1 MKSSLRTREE
11 LMGLI
16 ELMELIDLMS
26 VFLEDLDLPLENQK
40 VTANKETRI
49 LWSAPRTWLI
59 ISSKKNII
67 NNIKNKCDHENFA
80 VTDIS
85 HSRAVIQIK
94 GLQAK
99 EVLKKG
105 CPINI
110 NEIQVNNCA
119 GTVFNGI
126 TVVVDFVNNN
136 PNMAGTITPHHMMLT
151 KKDVFFKDFLN
162 PHHFCMP
169 VVKEESDLLALRK
182 YACSGNKKF
191 FLGTD
196 SAPHHIDF
204 KILNTNFIDHLN

>member
-1 MKSSLRTREE
+1 MIAVTSLEHIHKKGRFGNYHKKDEKNLLQISEVKNLTIIQLVQYKRSK
-11 LMGLI
+11 I
-16 ELMELIDLMS
+16 QPNTIK
-26 VFLEDLDLPLENQK
+26 LENLDLPLENPK

-67 NNIKNKCDHENFA
+67 NNIKDKCNHENFA

-126 TVVVDFVNNN
+126 TIVVDFVNNN
-136 PNMAGTITPHHMMLT
+136 PDTFN
-151 KKDVFFKDFLN
+151 
-162 PHHFCMP
+162 
-169 VVKEESDLLALRK
+169 LLALRSFGETF
-182 YACSGNKKF
+182 Y
-191 FLGTD
+191 
-196 SAPHHIDF
+196 HHITDAALEF
-204 KILNTNFIDHLN
+204 GYAGI

>member
-1 MKSSLRTREE
+1 MTTKTVTSLEYIHKKGHFGNYQKQNVKNLLQISEVKNLTIIQLVQYKKSKIQTST
-11 LMGLI
+11 I
-16 ELMELIDLMS
+16 K
-26 VFLEDLDLPLENQK
+26 VEDLDLPLESLK
-40 VTANKETRI
+40 VTANKETRV
-49 LWSAPRTWLI
+49 LWNAPRTWLI

-67 NNIKNKCDHENFA
+67 NNIKDKCDHSNFA

-136 PNMAGTITPHHMMLT
+136 PDTFN
-151 KKDVFFKDFLN
+151 
-162 PHHFCMP
+162 
-169 VVKEESDLLALRK
+169 LLALRSFGETFYHHVTDAALEFG
-182 YACSGNKKF
+182 YAG
-191 FLGTD
+191 
-196 SAPHHIDF
+196 I
-204 KILNTNFIDHLN
+204 

>member
-1 MKSSLRTREE
+1 MIAITSLEYIHKKGRFGNYQSQSGKRLLEISEVKNLTIIQLVQYKKSKIQPNTIKVEN
-11 LMGLI
+11 
-16 ELMELIDLMS
+16 
-26 VFLEDLDLPLENQK
+26 LDLPLENPK

-59 ISSKKNII
+59 MSNKKNII
-67 NNIKNKCDHENFA
+67 NNIKDKCDHENFA

-136 PNMAGTITPHHMMLT
+136 PDTFN
-151 KKDVFFKDFLN
+151 
-162 PHHFCMP
+162 
-169 VVKEESDLLALRK
+169 LLALRSFGETF
-182 YACSGNKKF
+182 Y
-191 FLGTD
+191 
-196 SAPHHIDF
+196 HHITDAALEF
-204 KILNTNFIDHLN
+204 GYAGV

>member
-1 MKSSLRTREE
+1 MTAKTITSLEYIHKKGHFGNYQKQNVKNLLQISEVKNLTIIQLVQYKKSKIQTST
-11 LMGLI
+11 I
-16 ELMELIDLMS
+16 K
-26 VFLEDLDLPLENQK
+26 VEDLDLPLESLK
-40 VTANKETRI
+40 VTANKETRV
-49 LWSAPRTWLI
+49 LWNAPRTWLI
-59 ISSKKNII
+59 ISNKKNII
-67 NNIKNKCDHENFA
+67 NNIKDKCDHSNFA

-136 PNMAGTITPHHMMLT
+136 PDTFN
-151 KKDVFFKDFLN
+151 
-162 PHHFCMP
+162 
-169 VVKEESDLLALRK
+169 LLALRSFSETF
-182 YACSGNKKF
+182 Y
-191 FLGTD
+191 
-196 SAPHHIDF
+196 HHITDAALEF
-204 KILNTNFIDHLN
+204 GYAGI

>member
-1 MKSSLRTREE
+1 MTAKTVTSLEYIHKKGHFGNYQKQNIKNLLQISEVKNLTIIQLVQYKRSKIQPNT
-11 LMGLI
+11 I
-16 ELMELIDLMS
+16 K
-26 VFLEDLDLPLENQK
+26 VEDLDLPLENQK

-67 NNIKNKCDHENFA
+67 NNIKDKCDHENFA

-136 PNMAGTITPHHMMLT
+136 PDTFN
-151 KKDVFFKDFLN
+151 
-162 PHHFCMP
+162 
-169 VVKEESDLLALRK
+169 LLALRSFSETF
-182 YACSGNKKF
+182 Y
-191 FLGTD
+191 
-196 SAPHHIDF
+196 HHITDAALEF
-204 KILNTNFIDHLN
+204 GYAGI

>member
-1 MKSSLRTREE
+1 MIAVTSLEHIHKKGRFGNYQKQSGKKLLEISEVKNLSIIQLVQYKKSKIQPNT
-11 LMGLI
+11 I
-16 ELMELIDLMS
+16 K
-26 VFLEDLDLPLENQK
+26 LEDLELPIDNPK

-67 NNIKNKCDHENFA
+67 SNIKDKCDHENFA

-136 PNMAGTITPHHMMLT
+136 PDTFN
-151 KKDVFFKDFLN
+151 
-162 PHHFCMP
+162 
-169 VVKEESDLLALRK
+169 LLALRSFGETF
-182 YACSGNKKF
+182 Y
-191 FLGTD
+191 
-196 SAPHHIDF
+196 HHITDAALEF
-204 KILNTNFIDHLN
+204 GYAGV

>member
-1 MKSSLRTREE
+1 MIAVTSLEHIHKKGHFGNYQKQDGKNLLQISEVKNLTIIQLVQYKRSKIQPNT
-11 LMGLI
+11 I
-16 ELMELIDLMS
+16 K
-26 VFLEDLDLPLENQK
+26 VEDLDLPLENQK

-67 NNIKNKCDHENFA
+67 NNIKDKCDHENFA

-136 PNMAGTITPHHMMLT
+136 PDTFN
-151 KKDVFFKDFLN
+151 
-162 PHHFCMP
+162 
-169 VVKEESDLLALRK
+169 LLALRSFGETF
-182 YACSGNKKF
+182 Y
-191 FLGTD
+191 
-196 SAPHHIDF
+196 HHITDAALEF
-204 KILNTNFIDHLN
+204 GYAGI

>member
-1 MKSSLRTREE
+1 MTAKTVTSLEYIHKKGHFGNYQKQDVKNLLQISEVKNLTIIQLVQYKKSKIQTST
-11 LMGLI
+11 I
-16 ELMELIDLMS
+16 K
-26 VFLEDLDLPLENQK
+26 VEDLDLPLESLK
-40 VTANKETRI
+40 VTANKETRV
-49 LWSAPRTWLI
+49 LWNAPRTWLI
-59 ISSKKNII
+59 ISNKKNII
-67 NNIKNKCDHENFA
+67 NNIKDKCDHSNFA

-136 PNMAGTITPHHMMLT
+136 PDTFN
-151 KKDVFFKDFLN
+151 
-162 PHHFCMP
+162 
-169 VVKEESDLLALRK
+169 LLALRSFSETF
-182 YACSGNKKF
+182 Y
-191 FLGTD
+191 
-196 SAPHHIDF
+196 HHITDAALEF
-204 KILNTNFIDHLN
+204 GYAGI

>member
-1 MKSSLRTREE
+1 MIAVTSLEHIHKKGRFGNYQKQSGKNLLQISEVKNLTIVQLVQYKKSKIQPST
-11 LMGLI
+11 I
-16 ELMELIDLMS
+16 KI
-26 VFLEDLDLPLENQK
+26 EDLDLPLENLK
-40 VTANKETRI
+40 VTANKEIRI
-49 LWSAPRTWLI
+49 LWNAPRAWLV

-67 NNIKNKCDHENFA
+67 STIKDKCDDKNFA

-126 TVVVDFVNNN
+126 TVMVDFVNNN
-136 PNMAGTITPHHMMLT
+136 PDTFN
-151 KKDVFFKDFLN
+151 
-162 PHHFCMP
+162 
-169 VVKEESDLLALRK
+169 LLALRSFGETF
-182 YACSGNKKF
+182 Y
-191 FLGTD
+191 
-196 SAPHHIDF
+196 HHITDAALEF
-204 KILNTNFIDHLN
+204 GYFGV